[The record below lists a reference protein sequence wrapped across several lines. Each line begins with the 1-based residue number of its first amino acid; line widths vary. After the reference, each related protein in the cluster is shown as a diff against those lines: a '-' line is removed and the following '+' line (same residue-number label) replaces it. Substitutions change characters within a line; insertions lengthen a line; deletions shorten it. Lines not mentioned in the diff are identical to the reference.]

1 MTVFASFNYSPSD
14 PAAAVG
20 LTVAIAV
27 AGALIWHGRPL
38 IAALLEAISWSL
50 IGYLV
55 GIAGSGDMSGLIG
68 TTYAILG
75 LPAGALIAGL
85 GAWIRKATRS
95 LPAPSHD
102 PTDWR

>member
-1 MTVFASFNYSPSD
+1 MTTIASFNYTQSG
-14 PAAAVG
+14 PAAAIG
-20 LTVAIAV
+20 LMVAIAV

-38 IAALLEAISWSL
+38 LAALLGAISWSL

-68 TTYAILG
+68 TMNAILG

-85 GAWIRKATRS
+85 GAWIRKATRPS
-95 LPAPSHD
+95 PAASRYESQSP
-102 PTDWR
+102 